1 MQKMT
6 VAEAAQELN
15 MTVITVR
22 LLLQKEK
29 LPIGYAVK
37 KDDAENYHYII
48 FRELVEGYKNRIE
61 QQGIM

>member
-22 LLLQKEK
+22 LLMQKEK

-37 KDDAENYHYII
+37 SEGAEHYQYII
-48 FRELVEGYKNRIE
+48 FKELVDGFKNRVE
-61 QQGIM
+61 QGQL